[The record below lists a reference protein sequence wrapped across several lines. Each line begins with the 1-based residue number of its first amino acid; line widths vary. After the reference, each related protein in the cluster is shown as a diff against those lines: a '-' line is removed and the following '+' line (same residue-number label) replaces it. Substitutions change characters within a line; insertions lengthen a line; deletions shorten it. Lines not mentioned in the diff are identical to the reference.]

1 MQTII
6 EVDGVNVVPL
16 VVDSIQIFAGQRYS
30 FVLEANQT
38 VDNYWIRAQPN
49 IGTTT
54 FDGGLNSAIL
64 RYDGANA
71 TADPTTTSNLTN
83 LMLETD
89 LHPLANPG
97 APGQPE
103 VGGVDVALNLDI
115 VFTFSNLT
123 FTINDAQFIPPT
135 VPVILQIL
143 SGARTAQDLLPL
155 GSVYTLPPNQVV
167 ELSIPGGA
175 PGAPV
180 SNESPLFVNSSDEF
194 IQLHQHPFHLHGV
207 CSAFQFL

>member
-1 MQTII
+1 
-6 EVDGVNVVPL
+6 VDGVNVEPL

-30 FVLEANQT
+30 FVLQANQT

-64 RYDGANA
+64 RYDGANV
-71 TADPTTTSNLTN
+71 TADPTTTSSLTN

-89 LHPLANPG
+89 LHPLENPG
-97 APGQPE
+97 APGQPV

-115 VFTFSNLT
+115 VFTPSNLT
-123 FTINDAQFIPPT
+123 FSINDAQFIPPT
-135 VPVILQIL
+135 VPVLLQIL
-143 SGARTAQDLLPL
+143 SGARTAQDLLPS
-155 GSVYTLPPNQVV
+155 GSVYTLPPNQVIEV
-167 ELSIPGGA
+167 SIPGGA

-180 SNESPLFVNSSDEF
+180 SNESFLPFVNSPDEF
-194 IQLHQHPFHLHGV
+194 MSIT
-207 CSAFQFL
+207 